1 MLHNIRQVEDKI
13 VRYIKSGVQAIQLVV
28 GGQSAAAVQ
37 MLTRIANDL
46 NLRVAEWNPAQGFG
60 PPVNAINPVQALS
73 AASEGKIFRA
83 DNDMASQVDPNA
95 DEGIVIMHDLHY
107 DMNALPALVTM
118 FKKMVAERRF
128 NRTIR
133 TKDNTERSMRRPL
146 FILTTGTSINPDI
159 VPYLKVLEVPLPS
172 YQELSFELDDVLGSL
187 PESARAMAP
196 ELRHSIINSLSG
208 LTSPE
213 ASDTLAESIILHG
226 GMCANM
232 IDTIEEE
239 KGLLLKKSEILSY
252 TPKSEIM
259 GINDL
264 GGFAELKGWLDQR
277 SVAYSVEAEHL
288 KLAMPKG
295 IVLVGVPG
303 TGKSRCAQLIARK
316 LQQPLIRFDLGAV
329 FNSLVGESERRTRET
344 IRIADALGGCVLLID
359 EADKVLGGA
368 NESTGDSGVTRRIFG
383 QILTWLAEKQSK
395 TFVVLTMNRVTGM
408 PPELLRRGRFDEIF
422 FVDTP
427 DENERKEIFEIH
439 MRNNH
444 VDPAL
449 FSSDDWRKIVEASDE
464 FVGAEIQQAVLAS
477 RFSAYAK
484 NPASRAVFDADCLL
498 TTIREIVPVT
508 KMDPVN
514 IDAIRSFGR
523 ERARNVSGQRQ
534 RIVKQQVRSV
544 DLTFS
549 DPNIAR

>member
-13 VRYIKSGVQAIQLVV
+13 MRYISSGVQAIQLVV
-28 GGQSAAAVQ
+28 GGQAAAAVQ
-37 MLTRIANDL
+37 MLNRIAANMDL
-46 NLRVAEWNPAQGFG
+46 KVAEWNPAQGFG
-60 PPVNAINPVQALS
+60 APVNAVNPVQALS
-73 AASEGKIFRA
+73 MASEGRIFRA
-83 DNDMASQVDPNA
+83 DRCGTGQVDPDAN
-95 DEGIVIMHDLHY
+95 EGIVIMHDIHY
-107 DMNALPALVTM
+107 DMNALPALVTL
-118 FKKMVAERRF
+118 FKKMVSERRF
-128 NRTIR
+128 NRQVVT
-133 TKDNTERSMRRPL
+133 DNRMVNMRRPL
-146 FILTTGTSINPDI
+146 FILTTGTSINPD
-159 VPYLKVLEVPLPS
+159 VLPYLKVLEVPLPS
-172 YQELSFELDDVLGSL
+172 YQELSFELDDVLNSV
-187 PESARAMAP
+187 PEESRECAP
-196 ELRHSIINSLSG
+196 ELRHSIINALSG
-208 LTSPE
+208 LNSAE
-213 ASDTLAESIILHG
+213 ASDTLAESIVIHG
-226 GMCANM
+226 RLCPAV

-239 KGLLLKKSEILSY
+239 KGLLLKKSEVLSY

-264 GGFAELKGWLDQR
+264 GGFSELKQWLDHR

-368 NESTGDSGVTRRIFG
+368 GESTGDSGVTRRIFG

-427 DENERKEIFEIH
+427 DETERKEIFEIH

-444 VDPAL
+444 VDPTA
-449 FSSDDWRKIVEASDE
+449 FSNDDWRRVVEATDE
-464 FVGAEIQQAVLAS
+464 FVGAEIQQAVLAA

-484 NPASRAVFDADCLL
+484 DPTSRAVFDADCLL
-498 TTIREIVPVT
+498 STIREIVPVT

-523 ERARNVSGQRQ
+523 ERARNVSGRRQ
-534 RIVKQQVRSV
+534 RTVKQQARSM

-549 DPNIAR
+549 DPNLAR